1 MSWGVHLYAMT
12 VLPIFVLG
20 GSLISWVVFGALYI
34 PSAILAM
41 ASLFMAST
49 TNPGAVPLG
58 ARPLVIIR
66 RANSESLGGRVDE
79 VSPARSVRRCH
90 KCHDNYKP
98 PRAHH
103 DSVTDRCIVK
113 FDHFCPWVNNS
124 IGALNHKF
132 FCLFLLYTAVTCLL
146 SLLLLLLR
154 LINCSLLQ
162 STQQGVTQKDSAVSM
177 HSKGNGEAGDGG
189 GEDPHH
195 RFLKYSDPECDAFY
209 SSNFVL
215 GLLIASLLFLVF
227 TVSMGCEQL
236 DAVETGKGKIARMKM
251 SVGTSGTEFAR
262 VSEEFNESTLHSSAR
277 TFICNSNS
285 DTG

>member
-1 MSWGVHLYAMT
+1 MSWGVHLYAIT
-12 VLPIFVLG
+12 VLPVFVLG
-20 GSLISWVVFGALYI
+20 GSLISWVVFGVLYV

-41 ASLFMAST
+41 SSLFMAST
-49 TNPGAVPLG
+49 TDPGAVPLG
-58 ARPLVIIR
+58 ARPLVTIR
-66 RANSESLGGRVDE
+66 RANSKSLGGSVE
-79 VSPARSVRRCH
+79 EGSPSRSVRRCH

-132 FCLFLLYTAVTCLL
+132 FCLFLFYTAITCLL
-146 SLLLLLLR
+146 SLLLMLLR
-154 LINCSLLQ
+154 LINCSLLA
-162 STQQGVTQKDSAVSM
+162 QQDVTQKDSAASV
-177 HSKGNGEAGDGG
+177 HNKGTAEASGGDGAG
-189 GEDPHH
+189 GEDPNQ
-195 RFLKYSDPECDAFY
+195 RFLKYSDPQCDAFY

-236 DAVETGKGKIARMKM
+236 DAIETGKGKIARMKM
-251 SVGTSGTEFAR
+251 SVGSAGTEFAR
-262 VSEEFNESTLHSSAR
+262 VSEEFNEST
-277 TFICNSNS
+277 
-285 DTG
+285 